1 MYKVEQD
8 IVHDHQIKDVAAEY
22 GFCDGKTHE
31 SAVNGGNRN
40 DEHAAVFRR
49 LKFKYLDDESREEGG
64 DSEKITA
71 PAIVCTVATMTSA
84 EIDLE

>member
-1 MYKVEQD
+1 M
-8 IVHDHQIKDVAAEY
+8 HDHQIKDVAAEY

-64 DSEKITA
+64 DSEKNY
-71 PAIVCTVATMTSA
+71 SA
-84 EIDLE
+84 WPSFAQSQR